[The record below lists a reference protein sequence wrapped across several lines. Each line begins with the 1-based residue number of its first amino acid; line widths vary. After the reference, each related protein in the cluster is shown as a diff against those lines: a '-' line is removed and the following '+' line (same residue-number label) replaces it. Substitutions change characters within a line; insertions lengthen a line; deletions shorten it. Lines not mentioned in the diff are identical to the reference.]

1 MLGPE
6 YLRRAI
12 RELVVEL
19 EYDLSDERR
28 RPLHLDAST
37 RDYAVRLFQLL
48 ALYPDCLPEPLVRA
62 IVEYVGLPGL
72 SPPGGNPESKGV

>member
-19 EYDLSDERR
+19 EYDLTDERR
-28 RPLHLDAST
+28 RPLQLDAST

-48 ALYPDCLPEPLVRA
+48 ALYPDCLPEQLVRA
-62 IVEYVGLPGL
+62 IAEYKALPGL
-72 SPPGGNPESKGV
+72 RSPDETTASK